1 MARRPEKTDADGEDS
16 GLPRPRDTAVL
27 FGHDAAER
35 AFLSACHSG
44 RLPHAWLIG
53 GEPGIGKATLA
64 YRIARFVLAHPD
76 LSQLPADA
84 TLALDPGHRT
94 VRRIAAGAHPDLLVL
109 ERTVSETTGKLRTV
123 ITVDQVR
130 RLSTFFGST
139 AGEGGWRVCIVD
151 SADELKH
158 PEGSNALLKMLEEP
172 PPRSLFL
179 LVSHAPGRLL
189 PTIRSRCRR
198 LVLRPLA
205 QADVV
210 RAAAV
215 ALGAPPRQAGE
226 GFNDNP
232 SLLAGEDLNDI
243 PPPLAGEG
251 RERALVAAAAAAR
264 GSVAQAIALAG
275 GPMLALREKVTEL
288 LQALPATDPRALH
301 ALGDQLDRDRGLTEV
316 FVGAIRDWLSARLD
330 AETGDLARLARI
342 ADLWERFNRS
352 AGEVETFNLERKP
365 LVFAVFGLLAEAS
378 RG

>member
-1 MARRPEKTDADGEDS
+1 MARRAEKTDQDEDDS
-16 GLPRPRDTAVL
+16 GLPRPRETTML
-27 FGHDAAER
+27 FGHDTAER
-35 AFLSACHSG
+35 AFLTIYRSG
-44 RLPHAWLIG
+44 RVPHAWLIG

-76 LSQLPADA
+76 PSRVPDVAS
-84 TLALDPGHRT
+84 LAVDPDHRT
-94 VRRIAAGAHPDLLVL
+94 VRRIAASAHPDLLTL
-109 ERTVSETTGKLRTV
+109 ERTVGDTGKLRTV

-151 SADELKH
+151 SADELKY

-198 LVLRPLA
+198 LALRPLG
-205 QADVV
+205 QGDVV
-210 RAAAV
+210 RAASV
-215 ALGAPPRQAGE
+215 ARGA
-226 GFNDNP
+226 D
-232 SLLAGEDLNDI
+232 EDD
-243 PPPLAGEG
+243 P
-251 RERALVAAAAAAR
+251 ALVAAAAAAR
-264 GSVAQAIALAG
+264 GSVSRALALAG
-275 GPMLALREKVTEL
+275 GPMLALREKVAEL
-288 LQALPATDPRALH
+288 LRALPATDPRALH

-330 AETGDLARLARI
+330 LDAGNLARLART
-342 ADLWERFNRS
+342 ADLWERLNRS
-352 AGEVETFNLERKP
+352 AREAETYNLERKP
-365 LVFAVFGLLAEAS
+365 LVFSIFGQLADAS